1 MQARDALLLC
11 MSLSKKNKN
20 IGVYIAEHS
29 NICVL
34 LASGKLKIRKYLH
47 KYFINTF
54 TKLSNCCAD

>member
-34 LASGKLKIRKYLH
+34 LASGNQTFYYLVVKIDKMY
-47 KYFINTF
+47 N
-54 TKLSNCCAD
+54 SQV